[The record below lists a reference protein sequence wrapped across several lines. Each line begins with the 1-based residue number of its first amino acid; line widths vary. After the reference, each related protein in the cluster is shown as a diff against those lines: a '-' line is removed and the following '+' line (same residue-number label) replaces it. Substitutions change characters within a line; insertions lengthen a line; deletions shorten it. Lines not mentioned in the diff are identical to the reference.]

1 MIPAEA
7 LYHSKT
13 CKYRCIEIRLPH
25 KNSYLSSLT
34 PLQYKRELHS
44 QHSIRKYITFFFS
57 TIIPS
62 FPKCYSVVRYLIGP
76 TASVF
81 FFFYLPSSFFSDAR
95 NCDNFVSRIA
105 RRVRYACAFQWAHVR
120 RFQSLYYTIYG
131 NMPTSSSSG
140 VLALFSP
147 RNKLLC
153 WFEAYSYVFT
163 AQTTGLWKTACDSLA
178 QTRETAQIYRSRILI
193 APPTSAY
200 TQYK

>member
-1 MIPAEA
+1 MCVCVYVCMYVYI
-7 LYHSKT
+7 
-13 CKYRCIEIRLPH
+13 CIYVYMCMYVCMCVH
-25 KNSYLSSLT
+25 SYLPPHTLESQKRDREIPMDSAQYWDRFKFCRFSL
-34 PLQYKRELHS
+34 
-44 QHSIRKYITFFFS
+44 
-57 TIIPS
+57 
-62 FPKCYSVVRYLIGP
+62 KC
-76 TASVF
+76 
-81 FFFYLPSSFFSDAR
+81 
-95 NCDNFVSRIA
+95 FVQKLWR
-105 RRVRYACAFQWAHVR
+105 
-120 RFQSLYYTIYG
+120 

-178 QTRETAQIYRSRILI
+178 QTRETAQIYGSRKLI